1 MDPGKTPGRFVWR
14 GNLWAWFCRKR
25 PASCNVSPRT
35 GRAIKMAPEGLGMDT
50 IYGHLGAGFN
60 LFVNPVFTHIIPFTL
75 AIVING
81 IVIVIDS
88 HC

>member
-1 MDPGKTPGRFVWR
+1 MAGKSLGLVLPQAASQLQRFPKDGSCHKNGTRGPGNGHH
-14 GNLWAWFCRKR
+14 LWSF
-25 PASCNVSPRT
+25 
-35 GRAIKMAPEGLGMDT
+35 GGD
-50 IYGHLGAGFN
+50 GFN

-81 IVIVIDS
+81 IVIVIVVIDS